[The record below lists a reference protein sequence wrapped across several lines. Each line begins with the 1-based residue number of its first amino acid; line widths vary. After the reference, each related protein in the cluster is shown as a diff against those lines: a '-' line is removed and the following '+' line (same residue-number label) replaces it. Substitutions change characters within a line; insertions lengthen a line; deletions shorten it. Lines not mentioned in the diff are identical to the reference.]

1 MSTFNYPALAKVAV
15 RLLTQFGMPHNYRR
29 TIPGSYDPD
38 SGTTTDDQI
47 IVMPMT
53 AVQFDVT
60 NEMVDGTLILTGDK
74 IVYSIPA
81 VRPMQGDEYDVETG
95 QWWRVIR
102 TTETKPAETP
112 VLQECV
118 IRVR

>member
-15 RLLTQFGMPHNYRR
+15 RLLTQFGMAHNFRH
-29 TIPGSYDPD
+29 TETGEFDPTTGD
-38 SGTTTDDQI
+38 SPTTVTLL
-47 IVMPMT
+47 PTT

-60 NEMVDGTLILTGDK
+60 NDMVDGTLILSGDK
-74 IVYSIPA
+74 IVYSVPA
-81 VRPMQGDEYDVETG
+81 VRPMQADEFDVSPDV
-95 QWWRVIR
+95 WWRVIR

-118 IRVR
+118 IRAR